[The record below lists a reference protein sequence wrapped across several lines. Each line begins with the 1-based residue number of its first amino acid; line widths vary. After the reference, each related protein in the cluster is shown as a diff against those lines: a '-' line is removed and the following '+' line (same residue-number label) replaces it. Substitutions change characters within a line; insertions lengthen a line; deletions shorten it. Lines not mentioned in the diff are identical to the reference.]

1 MTRAASVLGRL
12 CRRQMRC
19 SSRRSV
25 SNLLPPRACILTDLK
40 ICNSNTDTLSES
52 IVPTSTRFAVA
63 VHTLA
68 ALAVSDGKPMRSED
82 LAYSANTSPVVIRGL
97 VSRLSDAGLTRSQLG
112 AGGGSLLAKPAGKI
126 RLLDVYE
133 AVEDTE
139 LFSLHRTP
147 PCESCAVGGNILEAM
162 QPTLTRARKALE
174 NELAK
179 VTIAAIAAEVAR
191 RQGIQLSRR
200 RRSAERRVGKKCTSP
215 C

>member
-1 MTRAASVLGRL
+1 M
-12 CRRQMRC
+12 
-19 SSRRSV
+19 
-25 SNLLPPRACILTDLK
+25 
-40 ICNSNTDTLSES
+40 
-52 IVPTSTRFAVA
+52 PTSTRFAVA

-82 LAYSANTSPVVIRGL
+82 LAYSANTSPVVIRSL
-97 VSRLSDAGLTRSQLG
+97 LSRLSEAGLTRSQLG
-112 AGGGSLLAKPAGKI
+112 TGGGALLAKPAAKI

-162 QPTLTRARKALE
+162 EPTLMRARKALE

-191 RQGIQLSRR
+191 L
-200 RRSAERRVGKKCTSP
+200 GKFSIP
-215 C
+215 LEW